1 MTTGIVKLPLSA
13 VKPNKFRDVEN
24 YKLDQEKIQSLKAS
38 IGNTGFWPS
47 VMIRQVGDEYELLFG
62 HHRVEAAR
70 QALGDDYEHDFIIR
84 HNADDTVAI
93 RMMADENADSWAMSA
108 QHALLCVK
116 QARDHLNGLL
126 QKYPTWDD
134 ALQDG
139 QLSSLQMTDWF
150 GEPEANGKAN
160 YSQCREHG
168 VGRNVIEKFL
178 GGSFSRGRGVRDAL
192 EILEGD
198 EVDPIIAGQFT
209 NLSQARAFK
218 SAVTSPRGKEAGLNK
233 PEAQKKLAEQIVSEL
248 QPQSNGV
255 DPKRKDAP
263 SAVPFLE
270 RLTAKSV
277 KARVDAQ
284 IEAALSDDDEGAEP
298 DVIADYIVAV
308 DNVNTRARHFQ
319 NSLNIFSKAIDALPN
334 GFDPTKVGE
343 AIAMM
348 EALRGQKMSL
358 DAAIGRLEPFV
369 KQRQVG

>member
-24 YKLDQEKIQSLKAS
+24 YKLDKEKIQSLKAS

-126 QKYPTWDD
+126 QKHPTWDD
-134 ALQDG
+134 AERSG
-139 QLSSLQMTDWF
+139 QLTRPSLIEWF
-150 GEPEANGKAN
+150 GEPEGGKAN
-160 YSQCREHG
+160 YAKCREYG
-168 VGRNVIEKFL
+168 VGRNAIEKFL

-209 NLSQARAFK
+209 NLSQAKAFK
-218 SAVTSPRGKEAGLNK
+218 LAVTSPRGKEAGLNK
-233 PEAQKKLAEQIVSEL
+233 PEAQKKLANQIVSEL

-263 SAVPFLE
+263 SAVPLLD

-277 KARVDAQ
+277 RARVDAQ
-284 IEAALSDDDEGAEP
+284 IEAALSDDDDGAEP

-319 NSLNIFSKAIDALPN
+319 NSLNILSKAIDALPN